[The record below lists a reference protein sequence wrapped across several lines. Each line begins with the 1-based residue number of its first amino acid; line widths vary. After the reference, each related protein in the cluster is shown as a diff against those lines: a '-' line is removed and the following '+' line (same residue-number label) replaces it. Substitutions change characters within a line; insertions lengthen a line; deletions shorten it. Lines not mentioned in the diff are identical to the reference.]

1 MWVCFPQASREINE
15 SERKDID
22 LKESRQGKES
32 SCIKIPKEKTPE
44 PVGSRRPQ
52 RRRQSIPKTAMFQV
66 LSSVGSVSS
75 GFLCQRAIKIKQ
87 TPQAHCF

>member
-22 LKESRQGKES
+22 LKERQGKES